1 MHKAV
6 QHNKG
11 LSGTKCQWC
20 WLRNHDVKLRD
31 IMPNKSDTLCL
42 CRAYAMS
49 LGGRYKINNQQIQ
62 YIGLQCDK
70 LKEGNT

>member
-1 MHKAV
+1 
-6 QHNKG
+6 
-11 LSGTKCQWC
+11 
-20 WLRNHDVKLRD
+20 
-31 IMPNKSDTLCL
+31 MPNKSDTLCL

-70 LKEGNT
+70 LKEGNK